1 MNELL
6 DALRALP
13 AGEAVFDMDGTLITN
28 DLGEAAVRWCDRRG
42 HRNPAT
48 DGLASLWD
56 AYVAQPSYEDQCR
69 FAVEVL
75 GGLRVADIDTIVDD
89 ALGAGEVAPRP
100 EVCELAHAISRHH
113 RVWILTGSAEV
124 LGKAM
129 ATRLGIRHAWGLV
142 QTREQDRLGHVT
154 VPPVTAGVGKIA
166 ATWERLGRRPV
177 FAIGDSPHDLPLLR
191 FARVARTTGKNAG
204 MEFPSFP

>member
-6 DALRALP
+6 ETLRGMEP
-13 AGEAVFDMDGTLITN
+13 GEAVFDMDGTLITN

-48 DGLASLWD
+48 EHLPSLWE
-56 AYVAQPSYEDQCR
+56 AYLAQPSYEDQCR

-75 GGLRVADIDTIVDD
+75 GGLRVSDIDVIVED
-89 ALGAGEVAPRP
+89 AIQAGEIAPRG
-100 EVCELAHAISRHH
+100 EVCELAHAIGRSH

-124 LGKAM
+124 LGKAI
-129 ATRLGIRHAWGLV
+129 AARLGIRHAWGLA
-142 QTREQDRLGHVT
+142 QTRDGDRLGHT
-154 VPPVTAGVGKIA
+154 TLPPVTAGAGKISA
-166 ATWERLGRRPV
+166 VWERLGRRPV

-191 FARVARTTGKNAG
+191 FARVARTTGKNSG
-204 MEFPSFP
+204 MEFPAFP